1 MNDSKKPREFWIL
14 DKWFTFP
21 NRPELVCY
29 NEKPHPV
36 YISKGANLYHV
47 IEKEAYLEALA
58 QAEKLEKALFSI
70 KKHTLH
76 PDNKPS
82 VWNDYL
88 QDLADEALAEFK
100 KWKDGK

>member
-1 MNDSKKPREFWIL
+1 MFYCYAHNWTHYQLQCPLCQTTKATTNAGTENFFEPTAL
-14 DKWFTFP
+14 FTHDQCQIKY
-21 NRPELVCY
+21 ESL
-29 NEKPHPV
+29 
-36 YISKGANLYHV
+36 
-47 IEKEAYLEALA
+47 LA
-58 QAEKLEKALFSI
+58 QAEKLEEALFAI

-100 KWKDGK
+100 KWKDGR